1 MAILSTLLS
10 VSEPSGFWITIIKA
24 FEAVTNNY
32 VLAIIF
38 LTVVIRVIWGL
49 VDVFSKYSQQKMNAM
64 QAKMQPELEK
74 IKAKY
79 ANQPQVMQQKQNE
92 LYKRNY
98 GKSYYGSC
106 IIMLVVMILNLVI
119 FFTLF
124 AGLNSMA
131 AYKISAN
138 YDNLKYNYENCINL
152 VNEYV
157 VNENDGNYNSQ
168 NVKDLFTDFENLE
181 FRVSVNSESGEQ
193 EITLLQ
199 HKDGAENIIYTCK
212 YKTDFSK
219 TIENDIAPENSETT
233 EEQQPEDNIITSN
246 EYIISILNQIFPVY
260 EEGEEIGSKEIILIE
275 NYKPKLDDEGNQI
288 VDGEGQVVY
297 EPLYLSQAIQN
308 VAMKRIGE
316 VYDANKDSFLWIENI
331 WFADSPFQDSIVDYQ
346 TLKSQ
351 IGSANIEEGEEQ
363 IYNAFMIDLKEAKNR
378 VNGYYILPLLCI
390 LVAVLSMYVNTL
402 YNKIKN
408 KKKGIT
414 PVKQNG
420 KWAQII
426 VPILLGIFALFYN
439 SVFAIY
445 MFVSQ
450 LVATILTPL
459 QLFIVDKIID
469 KTKKKEENKIE
480 VDYSRK
486 F

>member
-49 VDVFSKYSQQKMNAM
+49 VDIFSKYSQQKMNAM

-92 LYKRNY
+92 LYRRNY
-98 GKSYYGSC
+98 GRSYYGSC

-138 YDNLKYNYENCINL
+138 YDNLKYNYENCLNV

-157 VNENDGNYNSQ
+157 VNNYDGDYN
-168 NVKDLFTDFENLE
+168 NPKVKDLFSDYENLE
-181 FRVSVNSESGEQ
+181 FIVETNPENGEQ
-193 EITLLQ
+193 
-199 HKDGAENIIYTCK
+199 NISLVCKNGEQNEVVYTCK
-212 YKTDFSK
+212 YSTDFSRVDESV
-219 TIENDIAPENSETT
+219 TPSETP
-233 EEQQPEDNIITSN
+233 EGEQPQEAIITSN
-246 EYIISILNQIFPVY
+246 EYIISILNKIFPVY
-260 EEGEEIGSKEIILIE
+260 EEGEEIGSKEIVLIE
-275 NYKPKLDDEGNQI
+275 NYQPELDAEGNQV
-288 VDGEGQVVY
+288 VDAEGNPVY
-297 EPLYLSQAIQN
+297 KPLYLSQAIQN
-308 VAMKRIGE
+308 VAMNRIE
-316 VYDANKDSFLWIENI
+316 NVYDANKDSFLWIENI
-331 WFADSPFQDSIVDYQ
+331 WFADSPFQDSIVDYG

-363 IYNAFMIDLKEAKNR
+363 IYNAFMVDLKDAKNR
-378 VNGYYILPLLCI
+378 VNGYYILPILCV

-426 VPILLGIFALFYN
+426 IPVLLGIFALFYN

-445 MFVSQ
+445 MLVSQ

-469 KTKKKEENKIE
+469 KTKKKEEDKVT

>member
-49 VDVFSKYSQQKMNAM
+49 VDIFSKYSQQKMNAM

-92 LYKRNY
+92 LYRRNY
-98 GKSYYGSC
+98 GRSYYGSC

-138 YDNLKYNYENCINL
+138 YDNLKYNYENCLNV

-157 VNENDGNYNSQ
+157 VNNYDGDYN
-168 NVKDLFTDFENLE
+168 NPEVKDLFSDYENLE
-181 FRVSVNSESGEQ
+181 FIVETNPENGEQ
-193 EITLLQ
+193 
-199 HKDGAENIIYTCK
+199 NISLVRKNGEQNEVVYTCK
-212 YKTDFSK
+212 YSTDFSRVDESV
-219 TIENDIAPENSETT
+219 TPSETP
-233 EEQQPEDNIITSN
+233 EGEQPQEAIITSN
-246 EYIISILNQIFPVY
+246 EYIISILNKIFPVY
-260 EEGEEIGSKEIILIE
+260 EEGEEIGSKEIVLIE
-275 NYKPKLDDEGNQI
+275 NYQPELDAEGNQV
-288 VDGEGQVVY
+288 VDAEGNPVY
-297 EPLYLSQAIQN
+297 KPLYLSQAIQN
-308 VAMKRIGE
+308 IAMNRIE
-316 VYDANKDSFLWIENI
+316 NVYDANKDSFLWIENI
-331 WFADSPFQDSIVDYQ
+331 WFADSPFQDSIVDYG

-363 IYNAFMIDLKEAKNR
+363 IYNAFMVDLKDAKNR
-378 VNGYYILPLLCI
+378 VNGYYILPILCV

-426 VPILLGIFALFYN
+426 IPVLLGIFALFYN

-445 MFVSQ
+445 MLVSQ

-469 KTKKKEENKIE
+469 KTKKKEEDKVT

>member
-49 VDVFSKYSQQKMNAM
+49 VDIFSKYSQQKMNAM

-92 LYKRNY
+92 LYRRNY
-98 GKSYYGSC
+98 GRSYYGSC

-138 YDNLKYNYENCINL
+138 YDNLKYNYENCLNV

-157 VNENDGNYNSQ
+157 VNNYDGDYN
-168 NVKDLFTDFENLE
+168 NPEVKDLFSDYENLE
-181 FRVSVNSESGEQ
+181 FIVETNPENGEQ
-193 EITLLQ
+193 
-199 HKDGAENIIYTCK
+199 NISLVCKNGEQNEVVYTCK
-212 YKTDFSK
+212 YSTDFSRVDESV
-219 TIENDIAPENSETT
+219 TPSETP
-233 EEQQPEDNIITSN
+233 EGEQPQEAIITSN
-246 EYIISILNQIFPVY
+246 EYIISILNKIFPVY
-260 EEGEEIGSKEIILIE
+260 EEGEEIGSKEIVLIE
-275 NYKPKLDDEGNQI
+275 NYQPELDAEGNQV
-288 VDGEGQVVY
+288 VDAEGNPVY
-297 EPLYLSQAIQN
+297 KPLYLSQAIQN
-308 VAMKRIGE
+308 VAMNRIE
-316 VYDANKDSFLWIENI
+316 NVYDANKDSFLWIENI
-331 WFADSPFQDSIVDYQ
+331 WFADSPFQDSIVDYG

-363 IYNAFMIDLKEAKNR
+363 IYNAFMVDLKDAKNR
-378 VNGYYILPLLCI
+378 VNGYYILPILCV

-426 VPILLGIFALFYN
+426 IPVLLGIFALFYN

-445 MFVSQ
+445 MLVSQ

-469 KTKKKEENKIE
+469 KTKKKEEDKVT